1 VHVVLRSN
9 RKLSWRE
16 GRTYRVLR
24 RVLGFYLGNPDFRI
38 CHISIQRR
46 YLHLIVEAVNRRALT
61 LGMQSFAIRAAR
73 ALNADWGSCGDVFP
87 DRYHSSQIRSARYAR
102 DALAYVL
109 NNWRRHREDFANGR
123 MLTAYLDEYSS
134 ALSFDGCDDDVRAA
148 PRLRPVARVEAED
161 MAAA

>member
-87 DRYHSSQIRSARYAR
+87 DRYHSSQIRSARYAGWTMTFARPR
-102 DALAYVL
+102 DYDPLPVSKPKTWL
-109 NNWRRHREDFANGR
+109 LREGWKRYGLIDPHECPGP
-123 MLTAYLDEYSS
+123 LEHTA
-134 ALSFDGCDDDVRAA
+134 RW
-148 PRLRPVARVEAED
+148 
-161 MAAA
+161 